1 MRIIE
6 LIIDEDNY
14 PEDGVELI
22 SMVKDPAIESFWV
35 AMNKTQTLKFAQVDT
50 ERRIVMGAAMIP
62 DMPIVRED
70 DEGQYHVYFTKDTIR
85 KAMELFFKKGYQN
98 KTNYEHAETMNGM
111 TVVES
116 WIIEDTEKDK
126 SALYGLENPVGTWM
140 VSMKV
145 ENQHVWDEFVK
156 TGDLRGFSI
165 EGQFRDGKAQ
175 HSKFLS
181 ELEDVLSKYS
191 TPKHS

>member
-85 KAMELFFKKGYQN
+85 KAMELFFKKGY
-98 KTNYEHAETMNGM
+98 
-111 TVVES
+111 
-116 WIIEDTEKDK
+116 
-126 SALYGLENPVGTWM
+126 
-140 VSMKV
+140 
-145 ENQHVWDEFVK
+145 
-156 TGDLRGFSI
+156 
-165 EGQFRDGKAQ
+165 
-175 HSKFLS
+175 
-181 ELEDVLSKYS
+181 
-191 TPKHS
+191 